1 VGQILSL
8 DHVHAGITLNQTK
21 ILRRLVDMDKTKVT
35 LFEKLQNVRVDLNNM
50 SLKKTGKNQTFKY
63 YELKDFLPYAMELFA
78 TYKLCS
84 NISFY
89 PEMAVLTI
97 YNSENPEE
105 KLSWTSTLEEANIRS
120 GSKVQALGAMQ
131 TYIRRYLYT
140 NALELTEND
149 IEDGLYVEEEKKPA
163 PAKEPAKKVL
173 TDAQVKRLY
182 TIASKKGFN
191 DDQVKAVIKKE
202 YKKDSANDLTKKE
215 YDELVNRLEAK

>member
-1 VGQILSL
+1 MEK
-8 DHVHAGITLNQTK
+8 AK
-21 ILRRLVDMDKTKVT
+21 IT

-50 SLKKTGKNQTFKY
+50 NLKKTGKNQTFKY
-63 YELKDFLPYAMELFA
+63 YELKDFLPHAMELFA
-78 TYKLCS
+78 AYKLCP

-163 PAKEPAKKVL
+163 PAKAPAKKVL
-173 TDAQVKRLY
+173 SDAQVKRLY
-182 TIASKKGFN
+182 TIAGKKGFN
-191 DDQVKAVIKKE
+191 EDQVKGVIKKD
-202 YKKDSANDLTKKE
+202 YKKDSTKDLTKKE
-215 YDELVNRLEAK
+215 YDELVKRLEAK